1 MMDQRRLGSEGLV
14 VSETGLG
21 CMGMSEFYGA
31 GEEDE
36 YIATIRQAIDLGV
49 NLLDTTDM
57 YGPFTNERLV
67 GKAIDGRRDE
77 VNVVTKFG
85 MQREEDGTWLGINGR
100 PEYAARIRESNS
112 PRVPGGR
119 LGRPEEVAEMVHA
132 LVTTRSLRSSPSPW
146 AMGCSPAK
154 LSNITSHK

>member
-1 MMDQRRLGSEGLV
+1 MDQRRLGIEGLV

-21 CMGMSEFYGA
+21 CMGISEFYGA

-85 MQREEDGTWLGINGR
+85 TQREEDGTWLGINGR
-100 PEYAARIRESNS
+100 PEYATRIRESNS
-112 PRVPGGR
+112 PRVPVGR

-132 LVTTRSLRSSPSPW
+132 LVTTRSLRPRPSPW
-146 AMGCSPAK
+146 AMGCSSAK
-154 LSNITSHK
+154 LSNIISHK